1 MPQKLML
8 NSQSICAWSIS
19 LNWPSRATPAL
30 LMTMFSE
37 GWALVAA
44 ARNLDLAG
52 LGNIE
57 AVRAD
62 LALAVAGDLGG
73 DLLQPG
79 LVAIGQRQIAAAC
92 GELQRQRAADAAR
105 RAGDGGGTSGNSSHS
120 RSTPGR

>member
-1 MPQKLML
+1 MGACRGR
-8 NSQSICAWSIS
+8 SV
-19 LNWPSRATPAL
+19 
-30 LMTMFSE
+30 F
-37 GWALVAA
+37 
-44 ARNLDLAG
+44 LDLAG

-62 LALAVAGDLGG
+62 LALAVAGNLGG

-105 RAGDGGGTSGNSSHS
+105 RAGDGGGTSGNSGHS
-120 RSTPGR
+120 RSAPGR